1 MSAAH
6 LRAPAVWVRNTP
18 NCSTKVVHWT
28 EKEARV
34 AVKKIGVGSVY
45 RCPHCSRWH
54 LTTGRTLPAGVRAD
68 S

>member
-28 EKEARV
+28 QKEARV
-34 AVKKIGVGSVY
+34 AVKKIASAVCIAAPIARGGI
-45 RCPHCSRWH
+45 
-54 LTTGRTLPAGVRAD
+54 
-68 S
+68 